1 MVKIK
6 SPNKQLC
13 FDGTKVK
20 RFLETYEIVAGL
32 EKATELDMAKQIRL
46 FVLSDKLLDV
56 LETLDGFS
64 PPDWPKL
71 KAAMI
76 TYWGQVDTAKFTTRD
91 LDKLVEEWSSKEGVS
106 SAANYQSF
114 RKVWEPI
121 QSYLLAKAHIDSV
134 EEIQNSYYQAFS
146 AAVQN
151 EIRKKLMRDGT
162 MVTTLDKRFKLPTFK
177 ILQEGVDSV
186 MKEQTVLTFEDS
198 RTSEVVPSPSFSD
211 RNRVMKKME
220 DDCRPKEGLQ
230 PSNPAPLMDELSKMF
245 EAFEQRIDQKLAAVS
260 SKAPQGSR
268 QPMVCFYCHR
278 EGHRT
283 ARCQE
288 LQKDKED
295 NLVEQKG
302 TNFFLPNGALIPW
315 DSSRPIRHVVAS
327 FQPSRATSSQAALDA
342 SPSFKVG
349 CGLLQLWYPPAVSLQ
364 TFAGA
369 YESDPAVWKRHE
381 ASKPYKAPATPPA
394 SARRVPKK
402 ALPAPASS
410 KPLSNMEPEME
421 LFDRTE
427 STPNPE
433 ASGSQEPN
441 QAAQQSKPSGS
452 QQKVRFERGVSCEH
466 PDAAESVLKKISDL
480 SVPGVTVSELMAIS
494 PTVAEGMKKWVSRR
508 RVEIGS
514 EELKVHSGTLVEGKE
529 AADLRINPKLYSC
542 PLGYLS
548 CFIGKYEKL
557 AAPLV
562 DSGSQ
567 LNLISDSLAIKFNLS
582 PRVNFTSAVY
592 GINNQACKLM
602 GVAEDVPMRIGKTI
616 IQSFHFWITRNNGP
630 LILGWP
636 FLMDIGETLAYSS
649 QSGEKLII
657 PDAAGRN
664 IEVSLCSTE
673 TGRWERDFP
682 GQGRRAVLTHMGRI
696 PDDSQED
703 RPFL

>member
-13 FDGTKVK
+13 FDGTKVE

-32 EKATELDMAKQIRL
+32 DKATELDMAKQIRL
-46 FVLSDKLLDV
+46 FVLRDKLLDV
-56 LETLDGFS
+56 LKTLDGFS

-121 QSYLLAKAHIDSV
+121 QSYLLANAHIDSI

-162 MVTTLDKRFKLPTFK
+162 MVTTLDKRFKLPTFQ

-186 MKEQTVLTFEDS
+186 MKEQTALTFEDS

-230 PSNPAPLMDELSKMF
+230 PSNPAPSMDELSKMF

-260 SKAPQGSR
+260 SKAPQGSG

-295 NLVEQKG
+295 NLVKQKG

-369 YESDPAVWKRHE
+369 
-381 ASKPYKAPATPPA
+381 
-394 SARRVPKK
+394 
-402 ALPAPASS
+402 
-410 KPLSNMEPEME
+410 
-421 LFDRTE
+421 
-427 STPNPE
+427 
-433 ASGSQEPN
+433 
-441 QAAQQSKPSGS
+441 
-452 QQKVRFERGVSCEH
+452 
-466 PDAAESVLKKISDL
+466 
-480 SVPGVTVSELMAIS
+480 
-494 PTVAEGMKKWVSRR
+494 
-508 RVEIGS
+508 
-514 EELKVHSGTLVEGKE
+514 
-529 AADLRINPKLYSC
+529 
-542 PLGYLS
+542 
-548 CFIGKYEKL
+548 
-557 AAPLV
+557 
-562 DSGSQ
+562 
-567 LNLISDSLAIKFNLS
+567 
-582 PRVNFTSAVY
+582 
-592 GINNQACKLM
+592 
-602 GVAEDVPMRIGKTI
+602 
-616 IQSFHFWITRNNGP
+616 
-630 LILGWP
+630 
-636 FLMDIGETLAYSS
+636 
-649 QSGEKLII
+649 
-657 PDAAGRN
+657 
-664 IEVSLCSTE
+664 
-673 TGRWERDFP
+673 
-682 GQGRRAVLTHMGRI
+682 
-696 PDDSQED
+696 
-703 RPFL
+703 